1 LAPLEDRQTR
11 KNTLNRVL
19 GFQMGESL
27 HRYNIRL
34 LNTFSS
40 DVSYS
45 FYLILWVFPG
55 VYKNYQERY
64 AIMLW
69 QGKVV

>member
-1 LAPLEDRQTR
+1 
-11 KNTLNRVL
+11 
-19 GFQMGESL
+19 MGESL